1 RTCRGREDPARR
13 TRAPAGRRE
22 ADPPPGRDPR
32 TDRRTR
38 RRARG
43 AGGPQA
49 GGQRGRRRGPQPLQP
64 PPRGAAPRRPGGA
77 RPRGRGAPV
86 QPHRGVGEDGEMS
99 ESQAP
104 AGLRGVRPRRA
115 HRSVVLFLLLLF
127 FFLGATA
134 RAFDVRIVHPA
145 PGESLIGEAEVRAE
159 VVPAGTAIERVE
171 FFLDGALAGT
181 ATQAPYRILLD
192 AGEENRA
199 HKLEV
204 VAHAA

>member
-1 RTCRGREDPARR
+1 
-13 TRAPAGRRE
+13 
-22 ADPPPGRDPR
+22 
-32 TDRRTR
+32 
-38 RRARG
+38 
-43 AGGPQA
+43 
-49 GGQRGRRRGPQPLQP
+49 
-64 PPRGAAPRRPGGA
+64 
-77 RPRGRGAPV
+77 
-86 QPHRGVGEDGEMS
+86 
-99 ESQAP
+99 
-104 AGLRGVRPRRA
+104 GLRGVRPRRA

-127 FFLGATA
+127 FFLAATA

-204 VAHAA
+204 VAHAAGGERATASLNTPRLFTDAEIRVDLQQLFVTVENGGGPVLDLG